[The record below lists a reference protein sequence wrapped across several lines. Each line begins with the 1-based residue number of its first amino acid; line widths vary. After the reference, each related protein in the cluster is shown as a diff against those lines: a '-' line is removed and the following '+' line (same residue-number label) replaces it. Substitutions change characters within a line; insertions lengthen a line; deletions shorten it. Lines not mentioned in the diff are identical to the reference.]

1 MKAKEYLHQ
10 AYRLDKR
17 IQSNLEE
24 MERLWELSTSVSS
37 PSWGERVQTTRHTD
51 ALFIRYLERIEELQE
66 KINNEVDHLV
76 ALKAEIRDV
85 INQVTDIDERMVLR
99 YRYVHNFTWEQIGDE
114 LNADKSTIRR
124 WHGNALNHVVLPEN
138 PIIIQKLNNNEHF

>member
-17 IQSNLEE
+17 IQSNIEE
-24 MERLWELSTSVSS
+24 MEMLRELSTSVSS
-37 PSWGERVQTTRHTD
+37 PGWGERIQTQRHTD
-51 ALFIRYLERIEELQE
+51 ALFVRYLERIEELQI
-66 KINNEVDHLV
+66 KINDEVDHLV

-85 INQVTDIDERMVLR
+85 INKVMYIDERMVLR
-99 YRYVHNFTWEQIGDE
+99 YRYVHNYTWEQIGDE

-124 WHGNALNHVVLPEN
+124 WHGNALNHVVVPEN
-138 PIIIQKLNNNEHF
+138 PITIQKLNSNEHF

>member
-17 IQSNLEE
+17 IQSNIDE
-24 MERLWELSTSVSS
+24 MERLRELSTSASS
-37 PSWGERVQTTRHTD
+37 PSWGEKIQRTRHTD
-51 ALFIRYLERIEELQE
+51 ALFVRYLEKIEELQE
-66 KINNEVDHLV
+66 KINDEVDNLV

-85 INQVTDIDERMVLR
+85 INKVIDIDERLVLR

-114 LNADKSTIRR
+114 LKADKSTIRR
-124 WHGNALNHVVLPEN
+124 WHGNALSHVVLPEN
-138 PIIIQKLNNNEHF
+138 PIIIQKLNSNEHF

>member
-10 AYRLDKR
+10 AYRLDQR
-17 IQSNLEE
+17 IQSDLDELD
-24 MERLWELSTSVSS
+24 RLRELSTSPSS
-37 PSWGERVQTTRHTD
+37 PSWGERIQKTRATD
-51 ALFIRYLERIEELQE
+51 ALFVRYLERIEELQI
-66 KINNEVDHLV
+66 KINDEVDHLI
-76 ALKAEIRDV
+76 ALKEQIRDV
-85 INQVTDIDERMVLR
+85 INEVVNTDERMVLR

-138 PIIIQKLNNNEHF
+138 LINIQQLNSDKHI

>member
-10 AYRLDKR
+10 AYRLDQR
-17 IQSNLEE
+17 IQSDLDEL
-24 MERLWELSTSVSS
+24 ERLRELSTSVSS
-37 PSWGERVQTTRHTD
+37 PSWGERMQTTRHKD
-51 ALFIRYLERIEELQE
+51 ALFVRYLERIEELQE
-66 KINNEVDHLV
+66 KINDEVDHLV

-99 YRYVHNFTWEQIGDE
+99 YRYVHSFTWEQIGDE

-138 PIIIQKLNNNEHF
+138 PIIIQKMNSNEHF